1 MLTVSLSAIFLSLG
15 CGLAYSA
22 SDYFRKSATA
32 DCSTNMVLFY
42 FIAGQLPI
50 LITWAWLSGDTR
62 VASSYWLPGI
72 ADVVIGL
79 LANAM
84 FIFAVKRSPL
94 SLMIPLLALVPVV
107 TAITSALAL
116 QELLSP
122 SQMVGT
128 VLIVLGLMVLYNP
141 PGYGLNLF
149 ATWRAFRKEP
159 GVGPMM
165 ITVVGWSVTAV
176 LDKLC
181 LQATSLPMHA
191 MIQVGSICALT
202 GVWIVMTT
210 GVAGLI
216 PPKRARWTLVGAAL
230 AATAGYT
237 LQLASYQAT
246 LLAIAEG
253 LKRVTS
259 ILSSLV
265 VGRLMFNEPLN
276 ASKVVGIGILIIGVP
291 LILMG

>member
-1 MLTVSLSAIFLSLG
+1 MLTVSLSAIVLSLG

-22 SDYFRKSATA
+22 SDYFRKAATA

-42 FIAGQLPI
+42 FIGGQIPL
-50 LITWAWLSGDTR
+50 LTTWVYLSGNTD
-62 VASSYWLPGI
+62 VASSYWLPGA

-107 TAITSALAL
+107 TAAASAIVL
-116 QELLSP
+116 QEMLSLT
-122 SQMVGT
+122 QMLGT

-141 PGYGLNLF
+141 PGYGLNVL
-149 ATWRAFRKEP
+149 ATLRAFRKEP
-159 GVGPMM
+159 GVAPMM
-165 ITVVGWSVTAV
+165 VTIVGWSMTAV
-176 LDKLC
+176 FDKMC
-181 LQATSLPMHA
+181 LRATSLPMHA
-191 MIQVGSICALT
+191 LIQVSSICTLT
-202 GVWIVMTT
+202 GAWIVITT
-210 GVAGLI
+210 GFAGLI

-237 LQLASYQAT
+237 LQLAAYQAT

-259 ILSSLV
+259 ILSSMV
-265 VGRLMFNEPLN
+265 VGRVKFNEPIN
-276 ASKVVGIGILIIGVP
+276 TSKIVGIGILIVGIP
-291 LILMG
+291 LILVG